1 MGVFLL
7 GFVSSGVARKGFS
20 LLTKRSWKSRVP
32 IALDLTSE
40 RTINEGWKL
49 EIQTVSS
56 SYFKYKNT
64 TRHSYSMTSNSSS
77 CARQERMPFGALR
90 HPGYSYGMPR
100 LLEAHGRQHNIH
112 PDSKHAKMLHNMYR
126 HSQVSLRIGKV
137 AVWLSVSLLFGRA
150 KINIQWA
157 PFGKG
162 DCNSCSTNAS

>member
-77 CARQERMPFGALR
+77 CATSAKSVCLLEPFGTLATATACRGSLKR
-90 HPGYSYGMPR
+90 TEGNTTFIQTP
-100 LLEAHGRQHNIH
+100 
-112 PDSKHAKMLHNMYR
+112 NMQRCYTTCIDTLKSPSESER
-126 HSQVSLRIGKV
+126 
-137 AVWLSVSLLFGRA
+137 
-150 KINIQWA
+150 
-157 PFGKG
+157 
-162 DCNSCSTNAS
+162 